1 MHCVSCESLIEKDLF
16 EKIKEAKIS
25 ISHKSGILEIESNS
39 INEED
44 VRGVVEK
51 LGYKISKEADKNKQ
65 ANSAKSFTWRD
76 FYQVVIIFILLF
88 IALFLLSKL
97 GLSNYFP
104 TISSDVGILVALLVG
119 LVASLSTCLAMVGGL
134 VMGLSSQYKVTTNEH
149 DTEKISL
156 AKRSKPQIFFHLGR
170 VLGFFLLGGVLG
182 YLGGAVRYSTSFT
195 GFLTMLVALV
205 MLYIALQIL
214 GILPN
219 ITKLGF
225 YLPKKLS
232 GGIFNIKTKDK
243 PMLIAFLGSLTF
255 FLPCGF
261 TQSMQLAAIASG
273 GFLPGALIMSFFA
286 IGTIPVLFAVG
297 LGSSYAQH
305 KKFSV
310 LKKII
315 AVLIIMFAFYSL
327 NSGLVL
333 SGSRFSLD
341 FWTQFVKAE
350 NNNIDVVKESTSDSQ
365 TVQLD
370 IDYTF
375 KQREIR
381 IKKDVPVKFV
391 VNPIR
396 VTGCSNEVI
405 IPSLGLSTGKLTNG
419 KKVTLEFTPTKTGS
433 IPFSCWMGMINGK
446 FIVY

>member
-1 MHCVSCESLIEKDLF
+1 MHCVSCESLIERSLL

-25 ISHKSGILEIESNS
+25 ISHKNGVLEIESNN
-39 INEED
+39 INEVE
-44 VRGVVEK
+44 VKELVEK
-51 LGYKISKEADKNKQ
+51 LGYKISKEIDKNKKTRV
-65 ANSAKSFTWRD
+65 ASSFTWRD

-104 TISSDVGILVALLVG
+104 TIGSDVGILVALLIG

-134 VMGLSSQYKVTTNEH
+134 VMGLSSQYKVAASENGL
-149 DTEKISL
+149 EKVSL
-156 AKRSKPQIFFHLGR
+156 TKRSRPQIFFHLGR
-170 VLGFFLLGGVLG
+170 VLGFFLLGGFLG
-182 YLGGAVRYSTSFT
+182 SLGGAVRYSTSFT

-205 MLYIALQIL
+205 MLYIGLQIL

-243 PMLIAFLGSLTF
+243 PMLIAFLGALTF

-273 GFLPGALIMSFFA
+273 GFLQGALIMSFFA

-327 NSGLVL
+327 NSGLIL

-341 FWTQFVKAE
+341 FWTKFVEAK
-350 NNNIDVVKESTSDSQ
+350 NNGTNIIKESSSDSQ

-381 IKKDVPVKFV
+381 IKKGVPVKFV
-391 VNPIR
+391 INPIR

-405 IPSLGLSTGKLTNG
+405 IPSLGLSTGKLKDG
-419 KKVTLEFTPTKTGS
+419 KKVILEFTPTKTGN